1 MSRFNSAGK
10 IEDELPKARF
20 SKANLKEAFFIFSF
34 VRPYKVKFIIG
45 MLFLALTSS
54 LSLLFPTILGDLI
67 NIAVHNKASKYFGSN
82 LKSVFTVMAG
92 LIVTISVLALFRIKW
107 FAEVGEKAVADIRVK
122 LYEKIISLPV
132 DFFYQNR
139 VGELISRVSNDLSQ
153 IQDTLSTILSNV
165 IRQTIILT
173 GGLTYVILMF
183 PDLALWFLSVVPLI
197 IVFAFYFGK
206 KIKNNARKTQE
217 QLAKT
222 SVILEESLQ
231 GISSV
236 KTYTNEPFEVRRYTA
251 GLKKVVELAIR
262 NAGFRGAF
270 AGTVMFLMFGAIS
283 LVLWVGLSKVQ
294 AGLMEIGT
302 LNKFVFF
309 SMFIAGSLAGFAE
322 NYTQLQ
328 KSIGATQRVKEIL
341 KEDSEINLHPP
352 AQSSALQF
360 EEQIHFKNIQFS
372 YPSRPEQ
379 LVIDN
384 LNLSISKGQ
393 QIAIVGP
400 SGMGKSTLA
409 SLLLKFYKPTQGSI
423 ELDGTDIETLDSTLY
438 RRLFA
443 FVPQEILLFGGSI
456 GENIGYGKPGAT
468 MDEIISAAKTAN
480 AHKFISSFSQGYETL
495 VGDRGV
501 KLSGGQRQRIALARA
516 ILKDP
521 QILIL
526 DEATSSLDSES
537 ERLVQ
542 DALEHL
548 LHNRTSLVIAHRLS
562 TIRNADLILVLDNG
576 QIAERGTHD
585 ELMAISDG
593 IYQRY
598 YTIQALERA
607 HGSDH
612 VKRGTA
618 I

>member
-10 IEDELPKARF
+10 MEEDLPKARF
-20 SKANLKEAFFIFSF
+20 NKENLKDAFFIFSF
-34 VRPYKVKFIIG
+34 VKPYRLKFIIG
-45 MLFLALTSS
+45 LIFLALTSG

-67 NIAVHNKASKYFGSN
+67 NIAVHNKPSNYFGSS
-82 LKSVFTVMAG
+82 LKHVFIVLAILIFSV
-92 LIVTISVLALFRIKW
+92 SVLALFRIKW

-122 LYEKIISLPV
+122 LYEKIITLPV

-139 VGELISRVSNDLSQ
+139 VGELISRISNDLSH

-165 IRQTIILT
+165 IRQTIVLT
-173 GGLTYVILMF
+173 GGLTYVLIMF

-197 IVFAFYFGK
+197 IAFAFYFGK
-206 KIKNNARKTQE
+206 KIKNNARKTQDE
-217 QLAKT
+217 LAKT
-222 SVILEESLQ
+222 SIILEESLQ

-236 KTYTNEPFEVRRYTA
+236 KSFTNEPFEIARYRQ
-251 GLKKVVELAIR
+251 GLKQVVALAIR

-270 AGTVMFLMFGAIS
+270 AGTVMFLMFGAIT

-294 AGLMEIGT
+294 QGLMEIGT

-341 KEDSEINLHPP
+341 KETSEVSINK
-352 AQSSALQF
+352 ALETEKPVF
-360 EEQIHFKNIQFS
+360 EKSISFKNTSFF

-379 LVIDN
+379 TIINN
-384 LNLSISKGQ
+384 LNLTIEKGK

-409 SLLLKFYKPTQGSI
+409 SLLLKFYEPGSGSI
-423 ELDGTDIETLDSTLY
+423 LLDGKNIKDMDTTAY
-438 RRLFA
+438 RKLFA

-456 GENIGYGKPGAT
+456 KENIGYGKPGAT
-468 MDEIISAAKTAN
+468 DAEIILAAKTAN
-480 AHKFISSFSQGYETL
+480 AHEFITGFTEGYETL

-516 ILKDP
+516 VLKNP
-521 QILIL
+521 EILIL
-526 DEATSSLDSES
+526 DEATSSLDSQS
-537 ERLVQ
+537 EQLVQ
-542 DALEHL
+542 EALEKL
-548 LHNRTSLVIAHRLS
+548 LINRTSIVIAHRLS
-562 TIRNADLILVLDNG
+562 TIKNADTIVVLDNG
-576 QIAERGTHD
+576 NIAEQGTHHD
-585 ELMAISDG
+585 LMAMEDG
-593 IYQRY
+593 IYKKY
-598 YTIQALERA
+598 VTIQAME
-607 HGSDH
+607 
-612 VKRGTA
+612 KRENLA
-618 I
+618 ASHL